1 MIVILYVWCCQVE
14 AELESS
20 KSARREQTDEFERQV
35 KEIAAAH
42 EKELKS
48 VSAAH
53 DEEKSNVSE
62 ATQQQRDT
70 LISNHKQVLMSQ
82 NTTTNKYYWHKTHL
96 QSGTPVTKFYKT
108 EKKTV

>member
-1 MIVILYVWCCQVE
+1 M
-14 AELESS
+14 ESS

-53 DEEKSNVSE
+53 DEEKSNVNE
-62 ATQQQRDT
+62 AAQQQRDT

-82 NTTTNKYYWHKTHL
+82 NTTTNRYSCH
-96 QSGTPVTKFYKT
+96 
-108 EKKTV
+108 

>member
-1 MIVILYVWCCQVE
+1 M
-14 AELESS
+14 ESS

-62 ATQQQRDT
+62 AAQQQRDT
-70 LISNHKQVLMSQ
+70 LISNHKQVLMSK
-82 NTTTNKYYWHKTHL
+82 NTTTNRHSCHKQVLMSLKGTH
-96 QSGTPVTKFYKT
+96 VTKYYKT
-108 EKKTV
+108 EKKTM

>member
-42 EKELKS
+42 EKELKTL
-48 VSAAH
+48 SAAH
-53 DEEKSNVSE
+53 NHENRNVKKAAQKQTTSNWVFI
-62 ATQQQRDT
+62 D
-70 LISNHKQVLMSQ
+70 
-82 NTTTNKYYWHKTHL
+82 
-96 QSGTPVTKFYKT
+96 
-108 EKKTV
+108 

>member
-1 MIVILYVWCCQVE
+1 M
-14 AELESS
+14 ESS

-53 DEEKSNVSE
+53 DEEKRNVSE
-62 ATQQQRDT
+62 AAQQQRDT
-70 LISNHKQVLMSQ
+70 LISNHKQVLMS
-82 NTTTNKYYWHKTHL
+82 KKT
-96 QSGTPVTKFYKT
+96 QPQTGTRVTKHNHKQVLMSQNSTTIRYSCHKIL
-108 EKKTV
+108 